1 MRAHRS
7 TERHRIDQ
15 RLGRALA
22 ALAGVRQ
29 HRVGRVPEQRDDALA
44 PERHRV
50 AVEDLVDTHVGGPD
64 VTARTTPQ
72 SVATCAS
79 ESPPD
84 RPGRRARPAPPPAR
98 APYTTGR
105 RATILGP
112 PITSGGERPH
122 ASPRWRPSGAPRPAP
137 SSEHTD
143 MSPWRR
149 CIHWRRPQ
157 VKLAHTRQLASV
169 SK

>member
-98 APYTTGR
+98 APLHHRTQSDYP
-105 RATILGP
+105 RATHHLRGGTSAR
-112 PITSGGERPH
+112 ITTVASIRRT
-122 ASPRWRPSGAPRPAP
+122 SPRAVLRAHGHVPLETMHPLAPA
-137 SSEHTD
+137 TG
-143 MSPWRR
+143 
-149 CIHWRRPQ
+149 
-157 VKLAHTRQLASV
+157 
-169 SK
+169 